1 MDYWVE
7 RRSRPPTR
15 VPRRRL
21 PRGTR
26 EGAVAEGG
34 ETVEPILD
42 AFGAYGT
49 CAMFTVY
56 NVRLAQ
62 AFSSLRP
69 FGPRSTGDAPAQALV
84 LLILIGFREEVQ
96 MTVSHN
102 IKNNDMLYFL
112 LFSVV
117 LIPFQFIA
125 DVVLRC
131 RGAFPARMRLVC
143 SAQVFTLSV
152 LELFHGWKIYDY
164 LIYTRYRFLQRE
176 TRWEGLE
183 DSLDECIDESV
194 RTLDQMC
201 FSSQYYMMM
210 TVAAAASISLPFRTR
225 RDRDRRSSR
234 DAGPKRP
241 KFGPEAFS
249 DGHESYQ

>member
-1 MDYWVE
+1 MPASRATTRLPSV
-7 RRSRPPTR
+7 RRVDSD
-15 VPRRRL
+15 RRRDSGSTTHGIVRW
-21 PRGTR
+21 PR
-26 EGAVAEGG
+26 VA
-34 ETVEPILD
+34 
-42 AFGAYGT
+42 ARQHA
-49 CAMFTVY
+49 
-56 NVRLAQ
+56 AQ
-62 AFSSLRP
+62 
-69 FGPRSTGDAPAQALV
+69 
-84 LLILIGFREEVQ
+84 VQ
-96 MTVSHN
+96 MTKLYN

-125 DVVLRC
+125 D
-131 RGAFPARMRLVC
+131 
-143 SAQVFTLSV
+143 VFTLSV

-176 TRWEGLE
+176 TRWKGLE

-210 TVAAAASISLPFRTR
+210 TVQARPRRPSHFHFGPR

-234 DAGPKRP
+234 DAVRSGPNSDRRP
-241 KFGPEAFS
+241 SLMDTSRINDERVPEHRRNARNRRRS
-249 DGHESYQ
+249 TAS

>member
-1 MDYWVE
+1 
-7 RRSRPPTR
+7 
-15 VPRRRL
+15 
-21 PRGTR
+21 
-26 EGAVAEGG
+26 
-34 ETVEPILD
+34 
-42 AFGAYGT
+42 
-49 CAMFTVY
+49 
-56 NVRLAQ
+56 
-62 AFSSLRP
+62 
-69 FGPRSTGDAPAQALV
+69 
-84 LLILIGFREEVQ
+84 
-96 MTVSHN
+96 MTKLYN

-125 DVVLRC
+125 D
-131 RGAFPARMRLVC
+131 
-143 SAQVFTLSV
+143 VFTLSV

-176 TRWEGLE
+176 TRWKGLE

-210 TVAAAASISLPFRTR
+210 TVQARPRRPSHFHFGPR

-234 DAGPKRP
+234 DAVRSGPNSDRRP
-241 KFGPEAFS
+241 SLMETSRINDERVPEHRRNARNRRRS
-249 DGHESYQ
+249 TAS

>member
-1 MDYWVE
+1 VSFPHRIIGSSAEQAAEKSEEQKTAKRD
-7 RRSRPPTR
+7 
-15 VPRRRL
+15 L
-21 PRGTR
+21 

-42 AFGAYGT
+42 AFGAYST

-56 NVRLAQ
+56 NV
-62 AFSSLRP
+62 F
-69 FGPRSTGDAPAQALV
+69 V

-96 MTVSHN
+96 MTKLYN

-125 DVVLRC
+125 D
-131 RGAFPARMRLVC
+131 
-143 SAQVFTLSV
+143 VFTLSV

-176 TRWEGLE
+176 TRWKGLE

-210 TVAAAASISLPFRTR
+210 TVQVNGIMMFI
-225 RDRDRRSSR
+225 
-234 DAGPKRP
+234 
-241 KFGPEAFS
+241 FGMQMMVQAQYNVRGRVLCHGDDS
-249 DGHESYQ
+249 